1 MISDFLQDYVTKNI
15 WCAPFQ
21 DNQVIL
27 KLSRLSF
34 PPGTSKHADI
44 WWDDITLPDKSS
56 KWTLYNIGQ
65 NTAWRTNLSQQKM
78 KWLPLAYWGQLN
90 KTIFD
95 LYFNT
100 GKKVPTYQAYV
111 LLTDD
116 QDYVLAVRMDQT
128 KYDLINQPL
137 YMRAYRNGFWKS
149 DRSDLYPYT
158 VEYGG
163 GRAMTRALINE
174 YIADIAYLRRYAG
187 IVNVYL
193 NGVWVDNITSTRVKI
208 GDYVEYVHDG
218 SVARIVDFKVSNL
231 RDYLS
236 VLDGVQKYLLHPPK
250 EDNPIIRY
258 RDDVDVF
265 LYKRNTDGSLSGRY
279 YHRNVENSLRM
290 VTHNDYSVPVASVI
304 GYTQDPNDQWAK
316 REDLYL
322 RLHIRDSGYDR
333 PLVDEY
339 MHLKELYKL
348 PDVEIARSLL
358 GIDATL
364 DEWYAPKLEQSY
376 YTAVM
381 RKWWPPFDYTK
392 LLSMLGYDA
401 IAKLLSPSPIDVIN
415 DNGVV
420 SIPMGAGQQSDAT
433 VFEYNEDGEFLGWHY
448 HSTGDR
454 YNVHDQNCAFGE
466 IYLGEGAKVLD
477 WIASNDDYTLL
488 SGRMYRFYFC
498 EKSKDVPNYIYKPAV
513 EGVNYSIVDG
523 VVKWTHRKTGYEG
536 LVWSDKKFLI
546 NDVSWH
552 SQSGVYQLQINHSAQ
567 LATPMPIP
575 TEKLML
581 IINGKSAVEGVD
593 YYVKWPQIMVVSKEL
608 LDFVNPNKFTIVGMG
623 MSKDMTRSSPKD
635 VGFVFKG
642 ILSVNDRFDLRDGRV
657 MRFVVGG
664 RVKRRKDVYFAEDY
678 PNDTKPLAQN
688 GAIYESS
695 PVYVPIRDLTY
706 QQMDKLRSEQEDFN
720 SRLEDFL
727 TVRYPQPEIPG
738 PNPILARHQVYSP
751 MLTQMIYDIQEGTL
765 IVPITP
771 ENMDDLQ
778 RKVKPYLG
786 YLDFEPSLVG
796 VNGSYVIIVPHPFD
810 TMIEVDALTY
820 RFFEMVVKTYL
831 KDSIILN
838 THFIIKG

>member
-1 MISDFLQDYVTKNI
+1 MISDFLQDYVTKYI

-21 DNQVIL
+21 DNQAIL

-44 WWDDITLPDKSS
+44 WWDDITLPDKTS

-128 KYDLINQPL
+128 RYDLMNQDL
-137 YMRAYRNGFWKS
+137 YLRSYRNGFWKS
-149 DRSDLYPYT
+149 DRSDLYPFT

-163 GRAMTRALINE
+163 GRAMTRQIINDF
-174 YIADIAYLRRYAG
+174 IKDITYLRRFAG

-193 NGVWVDNITSTRVKI
+193 NGVWVDNITTTSVKI

-218 SVARIVDFKVSNL
+218 SVARIVDFKVSSL

-250 EDNPIIRY
+250 EANGVIRY

-265 LYKRNTDGSLSGRY
+265 LYKKTDTGMVGRY
-279 YHRNVENSLRM
+279 YHRNVERSLRM
-290 VTHNDYSVPVASVI
+290 VTHADYSVPVETVVA
-304 GYTQDPNDQWAK
+304 YTQNEIDPWAG
-316 REDLYL
+316 RDELYL

-333 PLVDEY
+333 PLVDEHT
-339 MHLKELYKL
+339 HLKELYKL
-348 PDVEIARSLL
+348 PDVEIARALL

-364 DEWYAPKLEQSY
+364 DEWYAPTLEQSY

-401 IAKLLSPSPIDVIN
+401 IAKLLSDSPIDVVN
-415 DNGVV
+415 TDGVL
-420 SIPMGAGQQSDAT
+420 SIPMGPGQQSDAT
-433 VFEYNEDGEFLGWHY
+433 VFEYNEEGAFLGWYY

-454 YNVHDQNCAFGE
+454 YIVRNTDCAFGE
-466 IYLGEGAKVLD
+466 VYLGEGAKVLD
-477 WIASNDDYTLL
+477 WVASNNDYTLL
-488 SGRMYRFYFC
+488 AGRMYRFYYC
-498 EKSKDVPNYIYKPAV
+498 EKSKDVPTYVYKPAV
-513 EGVNYSIVDG
+513 EGTNYQIVDG
-523 VVKWTHRKTGYEG
+523 VVKWIHRATGYEG
-536 LVWSDKKFLI
+536 LIWSDKKFLI

-552 SQSGVYQLQINHSAQ
+552 SQSGVYKLQITHSAQ
-567 LATPMPIP
+567 LATPMPLP
-575 TEKLML
+575 TENLML
-581 IINGKSAVEGVD
+581 IINGKSAVEGAD
-593 YYVKWPQIMVVSKEL
+593 YYVKWPWIMVVSKEL

-623 MSKDMTRSSPKD
+623 TPKDATRTPPED

-642 ILSVNDRFDLRDGRV
+642 ILSVDDRFNLRDERV

-664 RVKRRKDVYFAEDY
+664 HVKRRKDVYFAEDY
-678 PNDTKPLAQN
+678 PSNDKPLSKN
-688 GAIYESS
+688 GDIYESS
-695 PVYVPIRDLTY
+695 AVYVPIRDLSY
-706 QQMDKLRSEQEDFN
+706 QQMDTLRDEQKDFN
-720 SRLEDFL
+720 KRLEDFL
-727 TVRYPQPEIPG
+727 TVRYPQPVIPG

-751 MLTQMIYDIQEGTL
+751 MLTQMLYDIQEGTL
-765 IVPITP
+765 IVPVTP
-771 ENMDDLQ
+771 ENLDDLQ
-778 RKVKPYLG
+778 RKVTPYLD
-786 YLDFEPSLVG
+786 YLDYEPSLVG
-796 VNGSYVIIVPHPFD
+796 VNPSYVIIVAHPFD
-810 TMIEVDALTY
+810 DMVEVDQLTY
-820 RFFEMVVKTYL
+820 RFFTMVVKTYL
-831 KDSIILN
+831 KSSIQLN
-838 THFIIKG
+838 THFMIKG

>member
-1 MISDFLQDYVTKNI
+1 MISDFLQDYVTKYI

-21 DNQVIL
+21 DNQAIL

-44 WWDDITLPDKSS
+44 WWDDITLPDKTS

-128 KYDLINQPL
+128 KYDLMNQDL
-137 YMRAYRNGFWKS
+137 YMRSYRNGFWKS
-149 DRSDLYPYT
+149 DRSDLYPFS

-163 GRAMTRALINE
+163 GRAMTRQLIND
-174 YIADIAYLRRYAG
+174 YIRDIAYLRRFAG

-193 NGVWVDNITSTRVKI
+193 NGVWVDNITTTSVKI

-218 SVARIVDFKVSNL
+218 SVARIVDFKVTSL

-250 EDNPIIRY
+250 EATGVIRY

-265 LYKRNTDGSLSGRY
+265 LYKKAADGSLQGRY
-279 YHRNVENSLRM
+279 YHRNVERSLRM
-290 VTHNDYSVPVASVI
+290 VTHADYSVPVETVVA
-304 GYTQDPNDQWAK
+304 YTQNAIDPWAQ

-333 PLVDEY
+333 PLVDEHT
-339 MHLKELYKL
+339 HLKELYKL
-348 PDVEIARSLL
+348 PDVEIARALL

-364 DEWYAPKLEQSY
+364 DEWYAPTLEQSY

-381 RKWWPPFDYTK
+381 RKWWPPFDYQK

-401 IAKLLSPSPIDVIN
+401 IAKLLSDSPIDVVN
-415 DNGVV
+415 DDGVL
-420 SIPMGAGQQSDAT
+420 SIPMGPGQQSDAT
-433 VFEYNEDGEFLGWHY
+433 VFEYNEEGAFLGWYY

-454 YNVHDQNCAFGE
+454 YIVRNADCAFGE
-466 IYLGEGAKVLD
+466 VYLGEGSKILD
-477 WIASNDDYTLL
+477 WVASNDDYTLL

-498 EKSKDVPNYIYKPAV
+498 EKSKDVPTYVYKPAV
-513 EGVNYSIVDG
+513 EGTNYQIVDG
-523 VVKWTHRKTGYEG
+523 VVKWIHRGTGYEG
-536 LVWSDKKFLI
+536 LIWSDKKFLI

-552 SQSGVYQLQINHSAQ
+552 SQSGVYKLQITHSSQ
-567 LATPMPIP
+567 LATPMPLP
-575 TEKLML
+575 TENLML
-581 IINGKSAVEGVD
+581 IINGKSAVEGAD
-593 YYVKWPQIMVVSKEL
+593 YYVKWPWIMVVSKEL

-623 MSKDMTRSSPKD
+623 TPKDATRSQPTD

-642 ILSVNDRFDLRDGRV
+642 ILSVDDRFDLRDERV

-664 RVKRRKDVYFAEDY
+664 HVKRRKDVYFAEDY
-678 PNDTKPLAQN
+678 PNDNKPLSKN
-688 GAIYESS
+688 GDIYQSS

-706 QQMDKLRSEQEDFN
+706 QEMDTLRDEQKDFN
-720 SRLEDFL
+720 KRLEDFL
-727 TVRYPQPEIPG
+727 TIRYPQPKIDG

-751 MLTQMIYDIQEGTL
+751 MLTQMLYDIQEGDL
-765 IVPITP
+765 IVPVVP

-778 RKVKPYLG
+778 RKVTPYLD
-786 YLDFEPSLVG
+786 YLDYEPSLVG
-796 VNGSYVIIVPHPFD
+796 VNPSYVIIVPHPFD
-810 TMIEVDALTY
+810 EMVEVDQLTY
-820 RFFEMVVKTYL
+820 RFLTMVVKTYL
-831 KDSIILN
+831 KSSIQLN
-838 THFIIKG
+838 THFMIKG